1 MHSHSIITLQTDQNQ
16 GVLLC
21 IGYQLLIN
29 HQTDFL
35 IFEKKR
41 YYDITVV
48 GHRWVD

>member
-1 MHSHSIITLQTDQNQ
+1 MHSHGIITLQTDQNQ

-29 HQTDFL
+29 QTDFL

-48 GHRWVD
+48 GHRRVD